1 MLGAALIGVFWQQLA
16 GIGHD
21 LGHSGV
27 THDFY
32 KDHLCAARPRDAALP
47 TPAVS

>member
-1 MLGAALIGVFWQQLA
+1 MLGAALMGVFWQQLA

-27 THDFY
+27 
-32 KDHLCAARPRDAALP
+32 PP
-47 TPAVS
+47 P